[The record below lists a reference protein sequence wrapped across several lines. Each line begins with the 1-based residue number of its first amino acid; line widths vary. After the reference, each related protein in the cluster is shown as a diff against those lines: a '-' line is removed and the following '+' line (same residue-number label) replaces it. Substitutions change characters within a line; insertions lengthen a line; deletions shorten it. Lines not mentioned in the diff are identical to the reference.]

1 MTKIVASHECTV
13 LYGSYAGR
21 KLQRAAQPSASAE
34 RTLADALQAMGQ
46 FDIEQVFL
54 LGKRVFGDSCG
65 IALGQSTLTR
75 LGM

>member
-13 LYGSYAGR
+13 LYGSYTGR
-21 KLQRAAQPSASAE
+21 KFQRAAQPSASAE

-46 FDIEQVFL
+46 FDIEQVFFW
-54 LGKRVFGDSCG
+54 VNVYSG
-65 IALGQSTLTR
+65 IVVALHLDKSTLTR

>member
-13 LYGSYAGR
+13 LYGSYTGR
-21 KLQRAAQPSASAE
+21 KFQRAAQPSASAE

-46 FDIEQVFL
+46 FDIEQGFV
-54 LGKRVFGDSCG
+54 
-65 IALGQSTLTR
+65 ALHLDKSTLTR